1 MQVRWT
7 EPALEDMEGIQDYI
21 SKDSDFYAR
30 QFIERIFEVAKN
42 LEDFPGLGRKVPE
55 TKERE
60 DVRELIFQGYRI
72 IYLHQADH
80 VYIVTVIHGSR
91 DLSGME
97 NKPWDGG

>member
-1 MQVRWT
+1 MKIEWSVRSRT
-7 EPALEDMEGIQDYI
+7 DLQELKNYI
-21 SKDSDFYAR
+21 GLDSPHYAR
-30 QFIERIFEVAKN
+30 RFIARIITSVEK
-42 LEDFPGLGRKVPE
+42 LTDFPDVGRKVPE
-55 TKERE
+55 AEERE

-97 NKPWDGG
+97 NKPWDMG